1 MQRLYPN
8 IRTTMNTP
16 QFLIAAPHSGSGKTL
31 VTLALLRH
39 LKGRGLKV
47 QPFKCGPDYLD
58 TKLHE
63 VAAGCSCYNLDLFMA
78 DADGVRMRYAHQ
90 AAQADVSVVEGV
102 MGMVDGYDRHLG
114 SSAEVA
120 KTLGIPVVLV
130 VNAKA
135 MAHTVAPLLKG
146 FATYDPAVK
155 IAGVI
160 FNFVGSASH
169 YQLLKMAAEEVG
181 VEPLGWIAKNDE
193 LRLESRHLGL
203 QTEDLE
209 LIDGICTKA
218 AQSIFTNV
226 DIERLLEITS
236 QPKPILVDQPKVSSI
251 RIRIA
256 VAKDAAFN
264 FIYPANIEEL
274 EQQGTI
280 TYFSPL
286 NDERLPDA
294 DFVYLPGGYPELYAE
309 QLSANHAM
317 VESIRS
323 YCSSGGAMLAECGGM
338 IYLGSHLTLKDGA
351 SYPMVGIFD
360 FGTTFRDAKCTL
372 GYRKAML
379 GSVEVRGH
387 EFHYS
392 RSEGELPA
400 SVAEVLSATCN
411 PCSTGIYLK
420 NRTLAS
426 YFHFFW
432 GDGGHSMVEIINRI
446 SMIEGLGKR

>member
-1 MQRLYPN
+1 MN
-8 IRTTMNTP
+8 IP

-31 VTLALLRH
+31 VTLALLRL
-39 LKGRGLKV
+39 LKDRGLKV

-63 VAAGCSCYNLDLFMA
+63 VAAGCRCYNLDLFMA
-78 DADGVRMRYAHQ
+78 DADGVRGRYARQ
-90 AAQADVSVVEGV
+90 ASLADVAVVEGV
-102 MGMVDGYDRHLG
+102 MGMFDGYDRQLG
-114 SSAEVA
+114 SSAEVT

-135 MAHTVAPLLKG
+135 MAHSVAPLLKG
-146 FATYDPAVK
+146 FATYDPEVRV
-155 IAGVI
+155 AGVI

-193 LRLESRHLGL
+193 FRLESRHLGL
-203 QTEDLE
+203 QTEDTKMVDE
-209 LIDGICTKA
+209 ICDKA
-218 AQSIFTNV
+218 AHSIFTSVNI
-226 DIERLLEITS
+226 DRLLEVTAS
-236 QPKPILVDQPKVSSI
+236 AKPTFVEQPAPSSEK
-251 RIRIA
+251 IRIA
-256 VAKDAAFN
+256 VARDAAFS
-264 FIYPANIEEL
+264 FSYPANIEAL
-274 EQQGTI
+274 EPQGAI

-317 VESIRS
+317 MESIRS

-338 IYLGSHLTLKDGA
+338 IYLGSHLTLKDGTC
-351 SYPMVGIFD
+351 YPMVGIFD

-379 GSVEVRGH
+379 GGVEVRGH

-400 SVAEVLSATCN
+400 SVAEVLSATNN

-420 NRTLAS
+420 KRTLAS

-432 GDGGHSMVEIINRI
+432 GDGGFSMLEVIDKIYRSGAFD
-446 SMIEGLGKR
+446 SMGKKKE